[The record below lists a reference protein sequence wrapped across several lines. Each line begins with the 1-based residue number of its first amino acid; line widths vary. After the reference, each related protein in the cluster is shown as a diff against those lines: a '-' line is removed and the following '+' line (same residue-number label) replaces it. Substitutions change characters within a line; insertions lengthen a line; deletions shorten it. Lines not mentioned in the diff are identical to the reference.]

1 MRRALVAVVFG
12 VFGVSVVSLAP
23 AAAASA
29 GLAGLAAAPDQRPDQ
44 WPDQRGTAAGAG
56 SAGERVVLVGI
67 PGLMWSDVTP
77 EDTPALWR
85 LAGESAIGSLSART
99 VRKDGTC
106 PYDGWLTVSAGVR
119 SAVGG
124 RCGMAPTPE
133 ASGQGAVVPHF
144 SWLWEVREQDDAGT
158 LGQALHTAGRT
169 TMAVGP
175 GAALALADRAGRV
188 DVYAAGVAQAAEWT
202 RADVVAV
209 EIPDLIAPYVSADR
223 LSEVPEAVAPQV
235 RRAAARAADAKLGA
249 VLPRLG
255 QATVLV
261 AGIGDHGPVPHL
273 RVAMLRGPDTTGPA
287 TTSPGSA
294 GAAGPGRTLGA
305 RSTHRDDMIILPDLT
320 ATVLALAGV
329 AAPANVVGVPVETH
343 GTSSGTSGATGG
355 SLAEGVAA
363 LRTADVAGQTIRN
376 TTGVFFTTLAVLQV
390 LFYLTAFLL
399 LRRRER
405 LPAVRS
411 AAVAL
416 AAIPASTYLVN
427 LLPWA
432 RAAQPVL
439 TLFASITAIAAALTL
454 AALAGPWRRGV
465 LGPLTV
471 IAAVTAAVLLGDLL
485 TGTPLQLNSLMG
497 YTGVVG
503 ARYYGLGNIPF
514 ALLATAVLL
523 VTTAAADRLVRSGRK
538 GVAVALIAV
547 LGAFAMLLDGWP
559 GVGSDFGGVIAFVPG
574 IAVTAMLVAGK
585 RVSVVKLG
593 AFCAAGGVLVM
604 AIAYLDY
611 LRPPA
616 SQTHLG
622 RFAGQVADG
631 TFLPVISRKLGAMLA
646 TLLSPNLMPV
656 VIAAFAFLVFALL
669 RPGTAS
675 AGVLPIAFERAPT
688 LKAGLLGALVS
699 GVVGMLVNDSGAAVL
714 SMALALAV
722 PLVLS
727 AGIRALQYGEAAPA
741 AAAPSPPMNPPLSP
755 PANLAG

>member
-1 MRRALVAVVFG
+1 MSGTWVRRALVAVVFG
-12 VFGVSVVSLAP
+12 VSVVTLAP
-23 AAAASA
+23 TTAAY
-29 GLAGLAAAPDQRPDQ
+29 AGLAAGPEQRPGQ
-44 WPDQRGTAAGAG
+44 GETAAG
-56 SAGERVVLVGI
+56 ERMVLVGI
-67 PGLMWSDVTP
+67 PGLTWSDVTP
-77 EDTPALWR
+77 ADTPALWR

-133 ASGQGAVVPHF
+133 ASGAGAVVPEF
-144 SWLWEVREQDDAGT
+144 SWLWEVREQRDAGT

-188 DVYAAGVAQAAEWT
+188 DVYAADAGQVPDWT

-209 EIPDLIAPYVSADR
+209 EIPDLIAPYISADR
-223 LSEVPEAVAPQV
+223 LSEVPEAVSPQA
-235 RRAAARAADAKLGA
+235 RRAAARAADAKLGSL
-249 VLPRLG
+249 LPRLG

-261 AGIGDHGPVPHL
+261 AGVGDHGPVPHL
-273 RVAMLRGPDTTGPA
+273 RVAMLRGPAMSTGPDSTA
-287 TTSPGSA
+287 TGLDGA
-294 GAAGPGRTLGA
+294 GGPGRTLGA

-320 ATVLALAGV
+320 ATILARAGV
-329 AAPANVVGVPVETH
+329 AAPPNVVGVPVETH
-343 GTSSGTSGATGG
+343 GTGG
-355 SLAEGVAA
+355 RDLAEGVAA

-399 LRRRER
+399 LRRRDR

-432 RAAQPVL
+432 RTAQPVL
-439 TLFASITAIAAALTL
+439 TLFASIAAIAAALTL
-454 AALAGPWRRGV
+454 VALAGPWRRAV

-538 GVAVALIAV
+538 SVAVALIAV

-574 IAVTAMLVAGK
+574 IAVTAMIVAGR
-585 RVSVVKLG
+585 RVSVVRLG
-593 AFCAAGGVLVM
+593 VFCAAGGVLVM
-604 AIAYLDY
+604 TIAYLDY

-675 AGVLPIAFERAPT
+675 AGVLPVAFERAPT

-727 AGIRALQYGEAAPA
+727 AGIRALQYGEPAPA
-741 AAAPSPPMNPPLSP
+741 ATAPIP
-755 PANLAG
+755 PAGLAG

>member
-12 VFGVSVVSLAP
+12 VSVVTLAP
-23 AAAASA
+23 TTAAY
-29 GLAGLAAAPDQRPDQ
+29 AGLAAGPEQRPGQ
-44 WPDQRGTAAGAG
+44 GEKA
-56 SAGERVVLVGI
+56 AGERMVLVGI

-77 EDTPALWR
+77 ADTPALWR

-133 ASGQGAVVPHF
+133 ASGAGAVVPEF
-144 SWLWEVREQDDAGT
+144 SWLWEVREQRDAGS

-188 DVYAAGVAQAAEWT
+188 DVYAADAGQVSDWT

-209 EIPDLIAPYVSADR
+209 EIPDLIAPYISADR
-223 LSEVPEAVAPQV
+223 LSEVPEAVSSQA
-235 RRAAARAADAKLGA
+235 RRAAARAADAKLGSL
-249 VLPRLG
+249 LPRLG

-261 AGIGDHGPVPHL
+261 AGVGDHGPVPHL
-273 RVAMLRGPDTTGPA
+273 RVAMLRGPGAGPD
-287 TTSPGSA
+287 GA
-294 GAAGPGRTLGA
+294 GAGGPGRTLGA

-320 ATVLALAGV
+320 ATILARAGV
-329 AAPANVVGVPVETH
+329 AAPPNVVGVPVETH
-343 GTSSGTSGATGG
+343 GTGGG
-355 SLAEGVAA
+355 SLAEDVAA

-399 LRRRER
+399 LRRRDR

-432 RAAQPVL
+432 RTAQPVL
-439 TLFASITAIAAALTL
+439 TLFASIAAIAAALTL
-454 AALAGPWRRGV
+454 VALTGPWRRAV

-523 VTTAAADRLVRSGRK
+523 VTTAVADRLVRSGRK
-538 GVAVALIAV
+538 SVAVALIAV

-574 IAVTAMLVAGK
+574 IAVTAMIVAGR

-604 AIAYLDY
+604 TIAYLDY

-675 AGVLPIAFERAPT
+675 AGVLPVAFERAPT

-727 AGIRALQYGEAAPA
+727 AGIRALQYGEPAPA
-741 AAAPSPPMNPPLSP
+741 ATTPIP
-755 PANLAG
+755 PAGLAG